1 MHYSQ
6 FVTVASALALAP
18 TAVVARQAA
27 AAFVTVNS
35 IDTCPKGVAQEIITP
50 GPKVV
55 TTPYTCEK
63 VKVGHGLD
71 VSYYNFDIEPLTKD
85 TVTSCRALKVYDNE
99 GCLGFPTLWIPLE
112 SPLEDRCI
120 PERYFSDEVK
130 AISLQLDCEDPPAK
144 KELPG
149 PKQVAEQLAQQAPQ
163 TEHGPKQEAHQDL
176 KEAEA
181 APKQEAHQDPKKAE
195 AAPKQEAHQDSK
207 EAEAAPKQE
216 QEREQGSEQDEEDPE
231 EAPERKAANP
241 ADSLGLGELTKM
253 LGFR

>member
-35 IDTCPKGVAQEIITP
+35 LDTCPKKVAQEIIKP

-55 TTPYTCEK
+55 TTPYTCDK
-63 VKVGHGLD
+63 VKVSHGLD

-85 TVTSCRALKVYDNE
+85 TVPYCKALKVFDNE

-112 SPLEDRCI
+112 SPLEVKCI

-130 AISLQLDCEDPPAK
+130 YISFQLDCSEDAPVK
-144 KELPG
+144 KEPIG
-149 PKQVAEQLAQQAPQ
+149 PKEVAEQLAQQAQQAENSPKQ
-163 TEHGPKQEAHQDL
+163 EAQQGSKQGQEAQNGPKQEAHQDSR
-176 KEAEA
+176 
-181 APKQEAHQDPKKAE
+181 Q
-195 AAPKQEAHQDSK
+195 
-207 EAEAAPKQE
+207 AEAAPKQE
-216 QEREQGSEQDEEDPE
+216 QEPEQGSEEAEQAPE
-231 EAPERKAANP
+231 ERKASNP